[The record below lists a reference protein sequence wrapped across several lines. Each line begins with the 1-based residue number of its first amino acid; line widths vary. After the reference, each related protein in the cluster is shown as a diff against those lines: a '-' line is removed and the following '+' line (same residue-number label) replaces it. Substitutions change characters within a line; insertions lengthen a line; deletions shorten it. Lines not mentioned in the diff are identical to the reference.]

1 MYRLLFS
8 IYYPHIQKCQL
19 AKYGLKPL
27 FEQLGVES
35 FTYFFSLYKGEN
47 ITIQIACSEKE
58 LIKKQIVAHF
68 EAFFSLYRTNQ
79 VEVQLPINQLFLN
92 FPNNT
97 LHFWDHNPFKS
108 ENLYSEDQN
117 NGSYISSLSRQCLS
131 KLASEDSWDDASTFQ
146 IFIDLFSV
154 LKVLLEQKFGKDIIS
169 VFTELIAELKKRS
182 GDGAHIIEKFV
193 SQGKGI
199 YKQNQS
205 EIDAY
210 FHTTKLQI
218 EGNSQLQEEWIN
230 DWMGIINVHPQ
241 LIVDDSDFRNIS
253 KVIRELILDVSSK
266 IDLRQKGLVQ
276 ALSLVSEMIN
286 KSDNYE

>member
-8 IYYPHIQKCQL
+8 IYYPHIQKRQL

-47 ITIQIACSEKE
+47 ITIQIACS
-58 LIKKQIVAHF
+58 KKDITKRRITAHF
-68 EAFFSLYRTNQ
+68 EDFFSLYRTNQ
-79 VEVQLPINQLFLN
+79 VEVRLPINQLFLD
-92 FPNNT
+92 FPYNT
-97 LHFWDHNPFKS
+97 LHFWDHFPFKS
-108 ENLYSEDQN
+108 ETLQLEASE
-117 NGSYISSLSRQCLS
+117 STRMTSLSNLCLS
-131 KLASEDSWDDASTFQ
+131 KLVSEDRWDDASTFQ

-182 GDGAHIIEKFV
+182 GSQEYIIERFV
-193 SQGKGI
+193 TQGKGI

-230 DWMGIINVHPQ
+230 DWMEIINVHPQ
-241 LIVDDSDFRNIS
+241 LIVDDSDFRKVS

-266 IDLRQKGLVQ
+266 IDLSQKGLVQ

-286 KSDNYE
+286 KGDNYE